1 MQKCSG
7 CPDFHSTL
15 RGVLPQTET
24 RTVLIQV
31 CAYQLQTVPLTFLQ
45 NSRKRHRMKKTH
57 LLGLTFLT
65 FSVAASVH
73 AEEKRYISDEL
84 STWVRSGPGD
94 TYRLVGTLNAGEE
107 VTLLQTD
114 DSSHYAQIRDANGR
128 TTWIP
133 QTQLSQQPSIRTRV
147 PQLEQ
152 QVKDL
157 TDKMANIDT
166 RWNQRTAEMQKK
178 VAGSDSAINSLKNE
192 NQKLK
197 NELIVAQKKVS
208 AANVQLDDKQRTIIM
223 QWFMYGG
230 GVAGVGLLFGLFL
243 PHMIP
248 SRKKKD
254 RWMN

>member
-1 MQKCSG
+1 
-7 CPDFHSTL
+7 
-15 RGVLPQTET
+15 
-24 RTVLIQV
+24 
-31 CAYQLQTVPLTFLQ
+31 
-45 NSRKRHRMKKTH
+45 MKKIT
-57 LLGLTFLT
+57 LAGLTLLAL
-65 FSVAASVH
+65 SSLAPAH
-73 AEEKRYISDEL
+73 ADEKRYVSDEL

-94 TYRLVGTLNAGEE
+94 QFRLLGKLNAGEE
-107 VTLLQTD
+107 VQLLQTNND
-114 DSSHYAQIRDANGR
+114 THYGQIRDSEGR

-133 QTQLSQQPSIRTRV
+133 LSQLSANPSLRTRV

-157 TDKMANIDT
+157 TAKLDNIDNSWT
-166 RWNQRTAEMQKK
+166 QRTAEMQTK
-178 VAGSDSAINSLKNE
+178 VASSDGVINGLKGE

-230 GVAGVGLLFGLFL
+230 GVLGVGLLLGLLL
-243 PHMIP
+243 PHMLP
-248 SRKKKD
+248 RRKKSD

>member
-1 MQKCSG
+1 
-7 CPDFHSTL
+7 
-15 RGVLPQTET
+15 
-24 RTVLIQV
+24 
-31 CAYQLQTVPLTFLQ
+31 
-45 NSRKRHRMKKTH
+45 MKKIT
-57 LLGLTFLT
+57 LAGLTLLALST
-65 FSVAASVH
+65 FAPAH
-73 AEEKRYISDEL
+73 AEEKRYVSDEL

-94 TYRLVGTLNAGEE
+94 QFRLLGKLNAGEE
-107 VTLLQTD
+107 VQLLQTNND
-114 DSSHYAQIRDANGR
+114 THYGQIRDSEGR

-133 QTQLSQQPSIRTRV
+133 LSQLSANPSLRTRV

-157 TDKMANIDT
+157 TAKLDNIDNS
-166 RWNQRTAEMQKK
+166 WNQRTAEMQNK
-178 VAGSDSAINSLKNE
+178 VASSDGVINGLKGE

-230 GVAGVGLLFGLFL
+230 GVLGVGLLLGLLL
-243 PHMIP
+243 PHMLP
-248 SRKKKD
+248 RRKKSD

>member
-1 MQKCSG
+1 
-7 CPDFHSTL
+7 
-15 RGVLPQTET
+15 
-24 RTVLIQV
+24 
-31 CAYQLQTVPLTFLQ
+31 
-45 NSRKRHRMKKTH
+45 MKKITLAALS
-57 LLGLTFLT
+57 LLA
-65 FSVAASVH
+65 FSAITPAH
-73 AEEKRYISDEL
+73 ADEKRYISDEL

-94 TYRLVGTLNAGEE
+94 QFRLVGKLNAGEE
-107 VTLLQTD
+107 VQLLQTNND
-114 DSSHYAQIRDANGR
+114 TQYGQIKDSQGR

-133 QTQLSQQPSIRTRV
+133 LSQLSADPSLRTRV

-157 TDKMANIDT
+157 TDKLQNIDNS
-166 RWNQRTAEMQKK
+166 WNQRTSDMQNK
-178 VAGSDSAINSLKNE
+178 VASSDSTINGLKDE

-230 GVAGVGLLFGLFL
+230 GVLGVGLLLGLLL
-243 PHMIP
+243 PHMVP
-248 SRKKKD
+248 RRKKND